1 MKRISSTLIT
11 SLADEKKCPF
21 LINEMYIKKSVRSEP
36 TKAMLMGLF
45 FEQLVLGVKDKVIS
59 IPKLKNGNES
69 TDEKRVRE
77 QATKILKEV
86 FPQYGIDISKP
97 SSKSFQR
104 FEIEFKEDGFV
115 LVGEFDLLAEINDP
129 DLGRI
134 DAIIDLKLTK
144 NINYENNQENSGKVW
159 SWRYPHN
166 RDHTQAYLYSYIYSI
181 LFGKEAKFYYL
192 VSDYKTSPEHLL
204 IRKKF
209 GDMEYRELRQSITD
223 TINKI
228 DDYNANGWPYNPK
241 WENCKNCP
249 LKNVCSKAIKTPPV
263 QEV

>member
-1 MKRISSTLIT
+1 
-11 SLADEKKCPF
+11 
-21 LINEMYIKKSVRSEP
+21 MYIKKSVRSEP

-45 FEQLVLGVKDKVIS
+45 FEQLILGVKDKVIS

-77 QATKILKEV
+77 QASKIIRDV
-86 FPQYGIDISKP
+86 FPQYGIDLKNP

-104 FEIEFKEDGFV
+104 FEIEFKEDDLV
-115 LVGEFDLLAEINDP
+115 LVGEFDLISEINDP
-129 DLGRI
+129 ELGKI

-144 NINYENNQENSGKVW
+144 NINYENYQENGTKMW

-166 RDHTQAYLYSYIYSI
+166 RDHTQAYLYSYVYAL
-181 LFGKEAKFYYL
+181 LFGKQAKFYYL
-192 VSDYKTSPEHLL
+192 VSDYKTSPEHLF
-204 IRKKF
+204 IRKKV
-209 GDMEYRELRQSITD
+209 GEMEYVELQNSIKETVS
-223 TINKI
+223 KI
-228 DDYNANGWPYNPK
+228 DDYNKNGWPYKPS

-249 LKNVCSKAIKTPPV
+249 LKNVCSQAIRKPPI